1 LKLQSS
7 FKSDLKKEQQLT
19 FLLNSYYN
27 KNLKLYDFERASDIK
42 RQLAGIDVIFT
53 HKSTGASYNID
64 EKAQLDY
71 INEDLPTFAFEIK
84 YQKKGVNKKGWLFDD
99 KKQTHFYALITGIY
113 QDAPHVFTSCK
124 ITLVNREKLLVFL
137 SQLGIGENTL
147 RDYIETN
154 DGINGKFP
162 ISELNPKNEGYLF
175 ASRNNK
181 AEKPVNLIL
190 KLEFLIDNGIAKR
203 LV

>member
-1 LKLQSS
+1 MKLQSS

-19 FLLNSYYN
+19 FLLNTYYT
-27 KNLKLYDFERASDIK
+27 KNLKFYDFERVSDLK

-53 HKSTGASYNID
+53 HKTTGVSFNID

-71 INEDLPTFAFEIK
+71 INEDLPTFAFELK

-113 QDAPHVFTSCK
+113 QDAPYIFTSCK
-124 ITLVNREKLLVFL
+124 ITLVNRKKLLAFL
-137 SQLGIGENTL
+137 TQLGIRENTL
-147 RDYIETN
+147 YDYVATN
-154 DGINGKFP
+154 DSLNGKFP
-162 ISELNPKNEGYLF
+162 IAELNPKNEGYLF

-181 AEKPVNLIL
+181 AEKPLNLIL
-190 KLEFLIDNGIAKR
+190 KLEFLIENGIAKR